1 MTGGAAGIGGGVS
14 RRLAAAGAT
23 VVVNDI
29 DPDLLAAAVADDR
42 GRRRDRRRRAGR
54 HPPTTTPWPPWLA
67 RPRSVADGRI
77 DVLVNNVGDYRPNGR
92 FLKTGPDDWNAL
104 YALNFEHV
112 LRCTRAIAPA
122 MVERGAGS
130 IVNVSTVEAFRGIPA
145 NAVYSAFN
153 AAVNAFT
160 RSLAVELGRDGVR
173 VNAIAPDLADTL
185 QTPAAS
191 MLRGR
196 DPEMVRH
203 WVPLGRFGQPDD
215 YGDVV
220 VFLAIRHGA
229 LRHRPCHPRRRRD
242 PGRQRLVPA
251 SRRTGLDQSPRRA
264 LSAARPRISGG
275 AASRR
280 RRGCRRR
287 HGGSSR

>member
-1 MTGGAAGIGGGVS
+1 MTADTSLVGQVAVVTGGAAGIGGGIS
-14 RRLAAAGAT
+14 RRLARAGAV

-29 DPDLLAAAVADDR
+29 DGDLLTALVADVDADGGRTVAVAGDI
-42 GRRRDRRRRAGR
+42 RDPAVIDELTRAA
-54 HPPTTTPWPPWLA
+54 L
-67 RPRSVADGRI
+67 SVDGGRI

-92 FLKTGPDDWNAL
+92 FLKTSEEQWDEL
-104 YALNFEHV
+104 YAINFQHV
-112 LRCTRAIAPA
+112 LRCTRAIAPT

-185 QTPAAS
+185 QTPAEA

-215 YGDVV
+215 YGEVV
-220 VFLAIRHGA
+220 LFLASDQSRFVTGHVIPVDGGTTA
-229 LRHRPCHPRRRRD
+229 ASGWYLRRD
-242 PGRQRLVPA
+242 GRGWTNLP
-251 SRRTGLDQSPRRA
+251 DSP
-264 LSAARPRISGG
+264 
-275 AASRR
+275 
-280 RRGCRRR
+280 
-287 HGGSSR
+287 

>member
-1 MTGGAAGIGGGVS
+1 LG
-14 RRLAAAGAT
+14 AAGAT

-29 DPDLLAAAVADDR
+29 DPLLLEGAVAEVVANGGSALGVPGDIRRTETVTALVDAAAS
-42 GRRRDRRRRAGR
+42 
-54 HPPTTTPWPPWLA
+54 L
-67 RPRSVADGRI
+67 ADGRI
-77 DVLVNNVGDYRPNGR
+77 DILVNNVGDYRPNGR
-92 FLKTGPDDWNAL
+92 FLKTGPDEWDAL
-104 YALNFEHV
+104 YALNIGHV
-112 LRCTRAIAPA
+112 LSVTRAIAPA

-185 QTPAAS
+185 QTPVAS

-220 VFLAIRHGA
+220 VFLASDMARFVTGHVIPVDGGTLA
-229 LRHRPCHPRRRRD
+229 AGGWYLRSD
-242 PGRQRLVPA
+242 E
-251 SRRTGLDQSPRRA
+251 
-264 LSAARPRISGG
+264 
-275 AASRR
+275 
-280 RRGCRRR
+280 RGWTNLPDAP
-287 HGGSSR
+287 

>member
-1 MTGGAAGIGGGVS
+1 MTPPTSSGQSPPTPPGQRLLEGRVAVVTGGGAGIGGGCA
-14 RRLAAAGAT
+14 RCLAAAGAT

-29 DPDLLAAAVADDR
+29 DPDLLAGTISAIEGAGGSAVALVGDIRKPETVTALVEAAVA
-42 GRRRDRRRRAGR
+42 
-54 HPPTTTPWPPWLA
+54 
-67 RPRSVADGRI
+67 VAAGRI

-92 FLKTGPDDWNAL
+92 FLKTGPEQWEAL

-112 LRCTRAIAPA
+112 LRCTRAFGPL
-122 MVERGAGS
+122 MVAGGGGS

-145 NAVYSAFN
+145 NAVYAAFN

-173 VNAIAPDLADTL
+173 VNAIAPDLADTR

-196 DPEMVRH
+196 DPDMVRH
-203 WVPLGRFGQPDD
+203 WVPLGRFGQPED

-220 VFLAIRHGA
+220 VFLASDMARFVTGHVIPVDGGTLA
-229 LRHRPCHPRRRRD
+229 SSGWFLRGDERGWTNLPD
-242 PGRQRLVPA
+242 
-251 SRRTGLDQSPRRA
+251 SP
-264 LSAARPRISGG
+264 
-275 AASRR
+275 
-280 RRGCRRR
+280 
-287 HGGSSR
+287 

>member
-1 MTGGAAGIGGGVS
+1 
-14 RRLAAAGAT
+14 LAAAGAT

-29 DPDLLAAAVADDR
+29 EPELLAGVMVQIEESGGSAVGVAGDIRRPDTVDALAATA
-42 GRRRDRRRRAGR
+42 
-54 HPPTTTPWPPWLA
+54 
-67 RPRSVADGRI
+67 RSVADGRV

-92 FLKTGPDDWNAL
+92 FLKTGPDEWNAL
-104 YALNFEHV
+104 YACNFEHV
-112 LRCTRAIAPA
+112 LRCTRALAPA

-160 RSLAVELGRDGVR
+160 RSLAVELGGDGVR

-196 DPEMVRH
+196 DPALVRH

-220 VFLAIRHGA
+220 VFLASDMARF
-229 LRHRPCHPRRRRD
+229 
-242 PGRQRLVPA
+242 V
-251 SRRTGLDQSPRRA
+251 TGHVIPVD
-264 LSAARPRISGG
+264 GG
-275 AASRR
+275 TLAASGWFLRAD
-280 RRGCRRR
+280 RRGWTNLPDAP
-287 HGGSSR
+287 

>member
-1 MTGGAAGIGGGVS
+1 MATMTADGRGRAGLLEGQVAVVTGGAAGIGGGAS
-14 RRLAAAGAT
+14 RRLAAEGAV

-29 DPDLLAAAVADDR
+29 EPALLATAVADVEAAGGSALAVPGDIRDDR
-42 GRRRDRRRRAGR
+42 TVTA
-54 HPPTTTPWPPWLA
+54 LVA
-67 RPRSVADGRI
+67 AAESVAGGRI

-92 FLKTGPDDWNAL
+92 FLKTGPDDWSAL

-122 MVERGAGS
+122 MVEQGAGS

-160 RSLAVELGRDGVR
+160 RSLAVELGRHGVR

-203 WVPLGRFGQPDD
+203 WVPLGRFGQPED

-220 VFLAIRHGA
+220 VFLASPMARF
-229 LRHRPCHPRRRRD
+229 
-242 PGRQRLVPA
+242 V
-251 SRRTGLDQSPRRA
+251 TGHVIPVD
-264 LSAARPRISGG
+264 GG
-275 AASRR
+275 TLAASGWYL
-280 RRGCRRR
+280 RGDGR
-287 HGGSSR
+287 GWTNLPDSP

>member
-1 MTGGAAGIGGGVS
+1 MTAPTSSGQSPPAPPGRRLLEGRVAVVTGGAAGIGGGCS
-14 RRLAAAGAT
+14 RCLAAAGAT

-29 DPDLLAAAVADDR
+29 DPELLAGTVTAIEAAGGSAMPLVGDIRTPETVA
-42 GRRRDRRRRAGR
+42 GLVEA
-54 HPPTTTPWPPWLA
+54 A
-67 RPRSVADGRI
+67 ASVAGGRI

-92 FLKTGPDDWNAL
+92 FLKTGPEQWEAL

-112 LRCTRAIAPA
+112 LRCTRAIGPL
-122 MVERGAGS
+122 MVAGGGGS

-145 NAVYSAFN
+145 NAVYAAFN

-173 VNAIAPDLADTL
+173 VNAIAPDLADTR

-196 DPEMVRH
+196 DPDMVRH
-203 WVPLGRFGQPDD
+203 WVPLGRFGQPED

-220 VFLAIRHGA
+220 VFLASDMARFVTGHVIPVDGGTLA
-229 LRHRPCHPRRRRD
+229 SSGWFLRSDERGWTNLPD
-242 PGRQRLVPA
+242 
-251 SRRTGLDQSPRRA
+251 SP
-264 LSAARPRISGG
+264 
-275 AASRR
+275 
-280 RRGCRRR
+280 
-287 HGGSSR
+287 